1 MVKERGGICIHL
13 KRIGP
18 DFKVVDYANEEEAKN
33 DPIVESRA
41 EEKITWDTFGES
53 SKPYLDIIGPYM
65 DKYFA
70 GTRVI

>member
-1 MVKERGGICIHL
+1 L

-18 DFKVVDYANEEEAKN
+18 DLEVIDYANEEEAKN

-41 EEKITWDTFGES
+41 EEKITWNTFGES
-53 SKPYLDIIGPYM
+53 PKPYLDIIKPCM

-70 GTRVI
+70 GTRII